1 MVWQALYRM
10 QMWKGVKIMTE
21 WETCYDGCRCSECRQ
36 RRSDYF
42 FMQDYRSIY
51 GIEGEYSED
60 TTLNRLDN
68 AMDNLNYD
76 AATKKA
82 LRKRYLHE

>member
-1 MVWQALYRM
+1 
-10 QMWKGVKIMTE
+10 MWKGVKIMTE

-42 FMQDYRSIY
+42 FLQDYRSSQ
-51 GIEGEYSED
+51 GIDGEYAED

-68 AMDNLNYD
+68 AMDNLNYSSP
-76 AATKKA
+76 TKKA